1 MWSQFK
7 LKFCTHSKAAS
18 TIASDLIPEPSAEI
32 MEVIAGELELPWLPT
47 SHILWLQ
54 VADKDHHPTPERVH
68 GDVLGKAT
76 DHCAGCCNGGRGEG
90 EVRGGER

>member
-1 MWSQFK
+1 MWSQFR

-18 TIASDLIPEPSAEI
+18 TIASDLIPEASAEI

-54 VADKDHHPTPERVH
+54 VA
-68 GDVLGKAT
+68 
-76 DHCAGCCNGGRGEG
+76 N
-90 EVRGGER
+90 